1 MHHQHDPRDR
11 EQSHCCGQFDRR
23 YLSSPVSMIESI
35 EVPLSSLDYVLP
47 IQSHLDGLSQELV
60 QAVFSLFQ
68 KPLPPSYP
76 GIQALFRSSLVKCLV
91 HLVRQ
96 MKTLSKPPESVV
108 TALLHTSLFAS
119 DTPGEAAV
127 PFLSSSL
134 LSSLLNESQ
143 SMEPSIIE

>member
-1 MHHQHDPRDR
+1 MQGHR
-11 EQSHCCGQFDRR
+11 SGQRNWR
-23 YLSSPVSMIESI
+23 YVSSPFSTTESV
-35 EVPLSSLDYVLP
+35 EVPLTSLDYVLP

-76 GIQALFRSSLVKCLV
+76 GIQALFRSSLTKCLV

-96 MKTLSKPPESVV
+96 MKTLSKPPEPVMVS
-108 TALLHTSLFAS
+108 LLRTSLFSS

-143 SMEPSIIE
+143 PMESSILE